1 MYKLLTKQWLINVV
15 FCNYFRSVHPGKQ
28 QIPTIILVLFE
39 VFICAFFTPIFC
51 LFLSLFSISLSLS
64 SSFSLSLWKKIY
76 KYYIILIVFIFL
88 IYIITFFYILRV
100 NLIFLLAAYIDFL
113 RWHLKVIFFY
123 FCDFCFAV
131 PPLYNWHI
139 LRFSQCHS
147 LWIDFY
153 ISNVSLL
160 SKSSIFLFIWL
171 NKFCQYILIKYKY
184 ILELISF

>member
-1 MYKLLTKQWLINVV
+1 MFYLKYSFVPSSPLYSV
-15 FCNYFRSVHPGKQ
+15 FSS
-28 QIPTIILVLFE
+28 LF
-39 VFICAFFTPIFC
+39 FLSPS
-51 LFLSLFSISLSLS
+51 LFLPFFLCLAE
-64 SSFSLSLWKKIY
+64 KKY

-113 RWHLKVIFFY
+113 RWLLKVIFFY
-123 FCDFCFAV
+123 FCEFCFAV